1 MVCGEMADAAP
12 CDDGWLA
19 MGWRASRGE
28 LAGRWLAGSRRMLR
42 RGQRMARSEMADAV
56 QGVARCCAE
65 RRQMACR
72 EPPDVVPCV
81 QMIYG
86 PSAGGAIG
94 RWRVEGR
101 RMLRRKQADGAWR
114 AGELPAEGAQ
124 GLYLAR
130 KSYSPFRQKGYSSG
144 ETGLLSIIPSYLKKS
159 VDEDRA
165 NEDTNFRCETR
176 RYLSWIE
183 GLTTNQY
190 VGGSNPSR
198 RTIETAGHRGFY
210 LGGFFV
216 FTGSFRPVG
225 AIWVLSAAHR
235 TLRSLSIA
243 AALGL

>member
-1 MVCGEMADAAP
+1 MTRSEMADGLRWAGGYRAVS
-12 CDDGWLA
+12 
-19 MGWRASRGE
+19 WRADGLQGADGCCAGARGWHAARWRM
-28 LAGRWLAGSRRMLR
+28 LCRGSPGAAQNDGRWLAG
-42 RGQRMARSEMADAV
+42 GA
-56 QGVARCCAE
+56 
-65 RRQMACR
+65 
-72 EPPDVVPCV
+72 PDVVPCV
-81 QMIYG
+81 ADG
-86 PSAGGAIG
+86 LWRVG

-165 NEDTNFRCETR
+165 NEDTNFCCETR

>member
-1 MVCGEMADAAP
+1 
-12 CDDGWLA
+12 
-19 MGWRASRGE
+19 MGWRVSRGE
-28 LAGRWLAGSRRMLR
+28 LAGRWHAESRRMRR

-56 QGVARCCAE
+56 QGAARCCAV
-65 RRQMACR
+65 CSDDLW
-72 EPPDVVPCV
+72 P
-81 QMIYG
+81 
-86 PSAGGAIG
+86 IG

-101 RMLRRKQADGAWR
+101 RMLRWKQADGAWR

-144 ETGLLSIIPSYLKKS
+144 EMGLLSIIPSYLKKS

-165 NEDTNFRCETR
+165 NEDTNFCCETR

-210 LGGFFV
+210 LGGFLFSRAHFV
-216 FTGSFRPVG
+216 P
-225 AIWVLSAAHR
+225 WVLF
-235 TLRSLSIA
+235 
-243 AALGL
+243 GC

>member
-1 MVCGEMADAAP
+1 MRINTKYEAII
-12 CDDGWLA
+12 
-19 MGWRASRGE
+19 E
-28 LAGRWLAGSRRMLR
+28 LN
-42 RGQRMARSEMADAV
+42 
-56 QGVARCCAE
+56 
-65 RRQMACR
+65 
-72 EPPDVVPCV
+72 
-81 QMIYG
+81 
-86 PSAGGAIG
+86 
-94 RWRVEGR
+94 
-101 RMLRRKQADGAWR
+101 K
-114 AGELPAEGAQ
+114 
-124 GLYLAR
+124 
-130 KSYSPFRQKGYSSG
+130 F
-144 ETGLLSIIPSYLKKS
+144 LKK
-159 VDEDRA
+159 VFANLRKACYYRRA
-165 NEDTNFRCETR
+165 DKATR

>member
-1 MVCGEMADAAP
+1 MACGEMADGLRWAGGHRAVS
-12 CDDGWLA
+12 
-19 MGWRASRGE
+19 WRADG
-28 LAGRWLAGSRRMLR
+28 LQGADGCCVVGRQVLR
-42 RGQRMARSEMADAV
+42 RTTAD
-56 QGVARCCAE
+56 GLRGGS
-65 RRQMACR
+65 
-72 EPPDVVPCV
+72 PDVVPCV
-81 QMIYG
+81 ADG
-86 PSAGGAIG
+86 LWRVG
-94 RWRVEGR
+94 RWRAKGR
-101 RMLRRKQADGAWR
+101 RMVRRKQADGAWR
-114 AGELPAEGAQ
+114 VGEFPTEGAQ
-124 GLYLAR
+124 GLYLAH
-130 KSYSPFRQKGYSSG
+130 KSYSLFRQKGYSSG

-159 VDEDRA
+159 VDEDRE
-165 NEDTNFRCETR
+165 NKDTNFCCETR

>member
-1 MVCGEMADAAP
+1 
-12 CDDGWLA
+12 
-19 MGWRASRGE
+19 
-28 LAGRWLAGSRRMLR
+28 
-42 RGQRMARSEMADAV
+42 
-56 QGVARCCAE
+56 
-65 RRQMACR
+65 MACR
-72 EPPDVVPCV
+72 EPTDAV
-81 QMIYG
+81 QG
-86 PSAGGAIG
+86 PEDGAQRDGGCCAGGRQMLRRTTADGLQGAVRCCAVCSDDLWPIG

>member
-1 MVCGEMADAAP
+1 
-12 CDDGWLA
+12 
-19 MGWRASRGE
+19 
-28 LAGRWLAGSRRMLR
+28 MLR
-42 RGQRMARSEMADAV
+42 RAMTDGLRWVGGYRAVSWRADGL
-56 QGVARCCAE
+56 QGADGCCAGA
-65 RRQMACR
+65 RGWHAARWRMLCR
-72 EPPDVVPCV
+72 GSPDAA
-81 QMIYG
+81 QND
-86 PSAGGAIG
+86 G
-94 RWRVEGR
+94 RWRAEGR

-225 AIWVLSAAHR
+225 AIWVLSAAHEPFV
-235 TLRSLSIA
+235 L
-243 AALGL
+243 

>member
-1 MVCGEMADAAP
+1 MTRSEMADGLRWVGGYRAVSWRA
-12 CDDGWLA
+12 DGLQGA
-19 MGWRASRGE
+19 DGCCAGARGWRAARWRMLCRGSPG
-28 LAGRWLAGSRRMLR
+28 AAQNDGRWLAG
-42 RGQRMARSEMADAV
+42 G
-56 QGVARCCAE
+56 
-65 RRQMACR
+65 
-72 EPPDVVPCV
+72 
-81 QMIYG
+81 
-86 PSAGGAIG
+86 
-94 RWRVEGR
+94 GR

-165 NEDTNFRCETR
+165 NEDTNFCCETR

-198 RTIETAGHRGFY
+198 RTIETAGHRGFSSVAF
-210 LGGFFV
+210 LFSRVHF
-216 FTGSFRPVG
+216 
-225 AIWVLSAAHR
+225 ILWVLF
-235 TLRSLSIA
+235 
-243 AALGL
+243 GC